1 MLLTSSMILSHLKKT
16 PTRFVAIALLGL
28 GLTGCGQSGPK
39 LADVEGVVTLDG
51 KPLEGVMLEFQP
63 QGGKGSPSVGYTD
76 KNGEYRLRFS
86 RDRWGA
92 VPGTHVV
99 RIDHDWEPGNDQP
112 KPAFKIPAQYN
123 KQSDIRRDLQPGN
136 NSLSFE
142 LSSKEM
148 VAQGSKKTRTR

>member
-1 MLLTSSMILSHLKKT
+1 MLFARLKQT

-51 KPLEGVMLEFQP
+51 KPLEGVMLEYQP

-76 KNGEYRLRFS
+76 KNGKYRLRFS
-86 RDRWGA
+86 RERWGA
-92 VPGTHVV
+92 VPGTHVI

-112 KPAFKIPAQYN
+112 KPAFKIPPRFN
-123 KQSDIRRDLQPGN
+123 KQSDIRRDLQAGLN
-136 NSLSFE
+136 TVSFE
-142 LSSKEM
+142 LESKDM
-148 VAQGSKKTRTR
+148 LAQTEKKSRKR